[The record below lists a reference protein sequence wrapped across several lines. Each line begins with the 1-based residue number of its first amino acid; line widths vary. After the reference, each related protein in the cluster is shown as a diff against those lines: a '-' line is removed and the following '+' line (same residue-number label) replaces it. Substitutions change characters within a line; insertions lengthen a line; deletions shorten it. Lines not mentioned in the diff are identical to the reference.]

1 VHPGFAY
8 FTRNIQRLDEC
19 HTTQYARPSQS
30 DGESEANAQEQP
42 VSAARDVRD
51 SSVRKVMTNG
61 RKRGEGRTAATGREE
76 RPKGLLL
83 HLEHRGKKW

>member
-8 FTRNIQRLDEC
+8 FTRNFRRLDEC
-19 HTTQYARPSQS
+19 HTTQYARPPQS
-30 DGESEANAQEQP
+30 DRESEANAQEP
-42 VSAARDVRD
+42 VSAARDCQG

-61 RKRGEGRTAATGREE
+61 RKRGEERTAATEREE
-76 RPKGLLL
+76 RPEDLL